1 MALLL
6 RTLVRQGRTLT
17 KLQSLRQH
25 CLVQPTCL
33 ISTSKKNEDTSTA
46 VQPVQKKSEELKK
59 LEEHFA
65 NTDLEADKNWV
76 SYGYETADPQ
86 LDYFAH
92 HVTMFLAITV
102 CICWGSFILAY
113 MPDYKLRSWCQRE
126 AYLELERR
134 EREGLPLVS
143 PDYVDPS
150 KINLPSDEEFAGE
163 EIIV

>member
-17 KLQSLRQH
+17 KLHSLRQH

-65 NTDLEADKNWV
+65 NTDLEADKVCHNFKT
-76 SYGYETADPQ
+76 SRTANKIEKEGRIRVRSRFE
-86 LDYFAH
+86 LG
-92 HVTMFLAITV
+92 IG
-102 CICWGSFILAY
+102 GSTRI
-113 MPDYKLRSWCQRE
+113 
-126 AYLELERR
+126 
-134 EREGLPLVS
+134 
-143 PDYVDPS
+143 
-150 KINLPSDEEFAGE
+150 
-163 EIIV
+163 